1 VLPEDKDSADLPRD
15 FQFLANSLPQ
25 LIWVTAP
32 NGDHLYFNQRWYE
45 FTGLSL
51 EASRDWGWSYVL
63 HPEDY
68 ARSLAVWQHSLDT
81 GQPYQIEYRFRRA
94 DGTYRWFLGQALPQR
109 DTQGQIVKWYGTG
122 TEIEDQKRFQIE
134 LKESRQREL
143 VALAESERQINRLE
157 SLFRKAP
164 ALICIHDGPDLVYEL
179 VNPGYQALF
188 PGRQLLGKPLREAL
202 PEIVDQPIWSI
213 IQQVYQ
219 TGVTYQGKGL
229 LIPIAPSP
237 GAPLEDRYWDFT
249 YQARRN
255 SQGEIDGMLV
265 FSYDVTGL
273 VLARKRAEMSESA
286 LLALNQKLESQV
298 ASRTR
303 ELLRSQ
309 VRLEKERNELQS
321 LFEQAPVGITILEGE
336 QYVVRL
342 ANPTVLQ
349 MWTRRQEEVIG
360 KPLFEALPEL
370 QHQGV
375 EELLRGVRT
384 SGEPYVGQELPVELE
399 RYGKRETVFFNFVYQ
414 PVRDE
419 KGEIQRIVVI
429 ATQVNE
435 LVQARQL
442 AEARASQLQ
451 TLNEKLSRVN
461 GEIGAAHEELQASYE
476 ELQANNEELSRVRLA
491 LQELNQQLEERV
503 IQRTEQLYQAR
514 QQAEKQQRDIYQLF
528 MQAPAGIALLKGPDL
543 VYQMAN
549 QTYYQILGRSSQ
561 ILGKPGRE
569 AFPEGVAQGI
579 WDLLDEVYARGE
591 PYVGN
596 DFPALIDL
604 EGTGNL
610 TQQYY
615 DFVFQ
620 PVLEAGQVEGILIT
634 ALNVTAQVQ
643 ARQAIHAKEAYFRE
657 MADTVPVMIWVTDQ
671 DGSCTYLNKTYYA
684 YTGQTK
690 EEAQGMGWLLATHPD
705 DFPRCREVF
714 LSALANQTPFSLL
727 YRLRG
732 KDHTYRWMLDKG
744 EPKFGPAGQFE
755 GHVGTVIDV
764 HEQHRAEQRLSLSV
778 KAGRVGIFEWD
789 TVHDRATYS
798 DLLQEIFGLG
808 IGSLPEEFEN
818 AYQLFQSLIHPEDRS
833 EVNALVARAL
843 QNQHEGFYV
852 EYRIHKPGGEIAWI
866 AERGEIFLERGE
878 AVRMNGT
885 CIDITARKQAELQT
899 QRMAEDLVAANEEL
913 RAANEEIQAAN
924 EEMSESNRQLAR
936 INADLDNFVYA
947 ASHDLKAPISNIE
960 GLLKALEKRLRTQ
973 GLSWQTIESIYAL
986 LYESINRFKTT
997 IGDLTEV
1004 ARIGKESQEDVSAI
1018 SVEQILDEVL
1028 KDLAP
1033 QIQEARATIEV
1044 KLDSPEVQFS
1054 RKNLKS
1060 VLYNLLSNAIKY
1072 RSWERPL
1079 RIGLTSRLEPGYY
1092 VLLVTDNGLGMDM
1105 RQEGKI
1111 FALFKRLH
1119 SHVEG
1124 TGIGLYMVKK
1134 MLENAGGKIEVT
1146 SRVDLGS
1153 TFSVYF
1159 KR

>member
-1 VLPEDKDSADLPRD
+1 MD
-15 FQFLANSLPQ
+15 FQFLANTLPQ

-32 NGDHLYFNQRWYE
+32 NGDPLYFNQRWYE
-45 FTGLSL
+45 CTGLSR
-51 EASRDWGWSYVL
+51 EASRDWGWSQVL
-63 HPEDY
+63 HPDDY

-81 GQPYQIEYRFRRA
+81 GQTCQIEYRLRCA

-109 DTQGQIVKWYGTG
+109 DAQGQVVKWYGIS
-122 TEIEDQKRFQIE
+122 TEIEDQQPFQVA
-134 LKESRQREL
+134 LQASRQRERA
-143 VALAESERQINRLE
+143 ALAESERQRNRLE
-157 SLFRKAP
+157 SLFRQAP

-188 PGRQLLGKPLREAL
+188 PERQLLGKPLREAL

-229 LIPIAPSP
+229 LVPIAPSP
-237 GAPLEDRYWDFT
+237 GAPPEDRYWDFT

-255 SQGEIDGMLV
+255 GQGEIDGMLV
-265 FSYDVTGL
+265 FSYDVTEQ
-273 VLARKRAEMSESA
+273 VMARNRAERSEGT
-286 LLALNQKLESQV
+286 LLSLNQELETQV
-298 ASRTR
+298 ASRTQ

-336 QYVVRL
+336 PYVIRV

-370 QHQGV
+370 QQQGV
-375 EELLRGVRT
+375 EELLHGVRT
-384 SGEPYVGQELPVELE
+384 SGKPYVGQELPVELE
-399 RYGKRETVFFNFVYQ
+399 LHGKRETVYFNFVYQ
-414 PVRDE
+414 PIRDE
-419 KGEIQRIVVI
+419 KGEIRRIVVI

-435 LVQARQL
+435 LVQARQQ
-442 AEARASQLQ
+442 AEAHARQLQ
-451 TLNEKLSRVN
+451 TLNEKLSQVN

-476 ELQANNEELSRVRLA
+476 ELQANNEELYQVRQA
-491 LQELNQQLEERV
+491 LQQLNQQLEERIV
-503 IQRTEQLYQAR
+503 RRTEQLYQAQ

-549 QTYYQILGRSSQ
+549 ETYYQILGRSAR

-579 WDLLDEVYARGE
+579 WDLLDEVYASGE
-591 PYVGN
+591 PYVGTE
-596 DFPALIDL
+596 FAALIDL
-604 EGTGNL
+604 EGKGKL
-610 TQQYY
+610 IKQFY

-620 PVLEAGQVEGILIT
+620 PVREAGQVAGILIT

-643 ARQAIHAKEAYFRE
+643 ARQAIQAKEAYFRE
-657 MADTVPVMIWVTDQ
+657 MADTVPVMIWVTDP
-671 DGSCTYLNKTYYA
+671 DGNCTYLNKTYYA
-684 YTGQTK
+684 YTGQTRK
-690 EEAQGMGWLLATHPD
+690 EAREMGWLLAAHPD

-714 LSALANQTPFSLL
+714 LSALADQASFTLL

-732 KDHTYRWMLDKG
+732 QDHTYRWMLDKG
-744 EPKFGPAGQFE
+744 EPKFGLEGQFE
-755 GHVGTVIDV
+755 GYVGTVIDV
-764 HEQHRAEQRLSLSV
+764 HEQHQAEQRLRLSV

-789 TVHDRATYS
+789 TVHDQATYS
-798 DLLQEIFGLG
+798 ELLQEIFGLK
-808 IGSLPEEFEN
+808 IGSLPEQFEN
-818 AYQLFQSLIHPEDRS
+818 AYQVFQSLVHPDDRP
-833 EVNALVARAL
+833 EVNAVLQRAL
-843 QNQHEGFYV
+843 LNRHEGFYV
-852 EYRIHKPGGEIAWI
+852 EFRITRPGGEIAWI
-866 AERGEIFLERGE
+866 AERGEIFLEGGK

-885 CIDITARKQAELQT
+885 CIDITARKQAELRT

-973 GLSWQTIESIYAL
+973 GFPWPAIESIYAL
-986 LYESINRFKTT
+986 LYESVNRFKTT

-1018 SVEQILDEVL
+1018 SVEQILEEVL

-1033 QIQEARATIEV
+1033 QIQEARAAIEV
-1044 KLDSPEVQFS
+1044 KLDSPAVQFS

-1079 RIGLTSRLEPGYY
+1079 QIRLASRLEPDYY

-1119 SHVEG
+1119 THVEG

-1134 MLENAGGKIEVT
+1134 MLENAEGKIEVT